1 MNLSKSNE
9 KFTKERIV
17 KELVCVEL
25 TKDIL
30 KHLYGVFNEIMSPIC

>member
-1 MNLSKSNE
+1 MNLARE
-9 KFTKERIV
+9 KFTKEKIV